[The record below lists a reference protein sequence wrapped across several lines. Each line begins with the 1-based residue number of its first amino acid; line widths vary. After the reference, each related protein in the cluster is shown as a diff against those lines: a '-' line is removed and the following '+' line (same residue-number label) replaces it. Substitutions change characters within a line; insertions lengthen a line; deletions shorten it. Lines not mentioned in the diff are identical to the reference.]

1 MFYVSGNSIPVISYL
16 KKANKNGN
24 MLRKEVSVMTL
35 GKRLKRLRTSR
46 GLTQKELA
54 DSLHV
59 TFQTVSKWEND
70 ENEPDIATL
79 KRIAKLYGISLDYLL
94 GDEDDKLVKV
104 VEKNPSA
111 PNYEEVVSNTS
122 SETGNEHYIEKEVV
136 KPVYINK
143 TIIVTNTAH
152 VCERCKKDILQDDL
166 VMEHQ
171 LVNHGSRTSSATY
184 KDVYFHK
191 ACFEEEKKEREA
203 REKDREARKARHSK
217 KLLFGVSIP
226 VGVASMIISMICL
239 IAIPQCAAIFNTV
252 AAVFISIG
260 VGYAMFADLYCIL
273 SISYISWVFGS
284 IARYSIHFPMILFS
298 FSPEGFAWLIAA
310 KIAFFVLGIAVT
322 VGMFALAIVIT
333 AILSIV
339 SFPFI
344 LGMNIRNN
352 YQEAL

>member
-1 MFYVSGNSIPVISYL
+1 
-16 KKANKNGN
+16 
-24 MLRKEVSVMTL
+24 MTL
-35 GKRLKRLRTSR
+35 GTRLKRFRTSR
-46 GLTQKELA
+46 GFTQKELA
-54 DSLHV
+54 DKLHV

-79 KRIAKLYGISLDYLL
+79 KRIAKLYGCTLDYLL

-104 VEKNPSA
+104 VDKNSSSAPTYEQVVTNPS
-111 PNYEEVVSNTS
+111 STS
-122 SETGNEHYIEKEVV
+122 SASGNERYIEKEVV
-136 KPVYINK
+136 KPVYIKK

-171 LVNHGSRTSSATY
+171 LVSSGSRTQPATY

-191 ACFEEEKKEREA
+191 ACFEEVKKEREA
-203 REKDREARKARHSK
+203 REKEKQRRIARHSK

-226 VGVASMIISMICL
+226 VGVVSMIICMIAL
-239 IAIPQCAAIFNTV
+239 LAIPQCQAIFHPV

-273 SISYISWVFGS
+273 SISYISWVFGTVARFS
-284 IARYSIHFPMILFS
+284 IRAPMILFT
-298 FSPEGFAWLIAA
+298 FSPEGLAWLIAA
-310 KIAFFVLGIAVT
+310 KIAFAILG
-322 VGMFALAIVIT
+322 FALTASMFVAAVVIT
-333 AILSIV
+333 AALSAV

-344 LGMNIRNN
+344 LGMNIHNN
-352 YQEAL
+352 YQETILGD

>member
-1 MFYVSGNSIPVISYL
+1 
-16 KKANKNGN
+16 
-24 MLRKEVSVMTL
+24 MTL

-104 VEKNPSA
+104 VDKNPSM

-171 LVNHGSRTSSATY
+171 LVIVLLIKMSISIKLVLKKLRR
-184 KDVYFHK
+184 KEK
-191 ACFEEEKKEREA
+191 LEKKKTKQERPVIPRSFYLE
-203 REKDREARKARHSK
+203 
-217 KLLFGVSIP
+217 LVS
-226 VGVASMIISMICL
+226 
-239 IAIPQCAAIFNTV
+239 
-252 AAVFISIG
+252 
-260 VGYAMFADLYCIL
+260 
-273 SISYISWVFGS
+273 
-284 IARYSIHFPMILFS
+284 R
-298 FSPEGFAWLIAA
+298 
-310 KIAFFVLGIAVT
+310 
-322 VGMFALAIVIT
+322 
-333 AILSIV
+333 
-339 SFPFI
+339 
-344 LGMNIRNN
+344 
-352 YQEAL
+352 